1 MDYICNM
8 DIKQLIAKRVSV
20 RSYESTII
28 SDEVIFALNKS
39 IDSAT
44 TPFGGNVKIGLVHFT
59 KDAPARPGTYGV
71 IKGAE
76 WFMVMSAADD
86 DRSWLS
92 AGFMMEQPVLK
103 ATELGLGTCWMAATF
118 SDKQFSRVFSA
129 PEGQKIMMV
138 SPVGYPAGKKRIL
151 ERITGMI
158 AKSRTRKEFSTLFRD
173 TDMDHRFNDALEM
186 VRLAPSS
193 VNSQPWRAIVRH
205 GAVHFYNAGKGR
217 LSLVDMGIGLCHF
230 YLTCRHNGIEGKFRQ
245 ADAPQFDKATYLC
258 SFITD

>member
-1 MDYICNM
+1 MN
-8 DIKQLIAKRVSV
+8 IKQTMEHRTSV
-20 RSYESTII
+20 RTYSPTPLDESHIA
-28 SDEVIFALNKS
+28 ALQTS
-39 IDSAT
+39 IDTAG
-44 TPFGGNVKIGLVHFT
+44 TPFGGDIKIGLVHFT
-59 KDAPARPGTYGV
+59 NDAPARPGTYGV

-92 AGFMMEQPVLK
+92 AGFMMEQPVLE

-118 SDKQFSRVFSA
+118 SSKQFSKVFEA

-138 SPVGYPAGKKRIL
+138 SPVGYPVGRKRIL

-173 TDMDHRFNDALEM
+173 TDTDSRFNDALEM
-186 VRLAPSS
+186 MRLAPSS
-193 VNSQPWRAIVRH
+193 VNSQPWRAIVSQ

-230 YLTCRHNGIEGKFRQ
+230 YLTCRHNGIEGKFQQ
-245 ADAPQFDKATYLC
+245 AEAPQFDKATYVC
-258 SFITD
+258 SFLTDQGQ